1 MMYID
6 THNKTEK
13 NKYQSSFSLN
23 SEDIQGMYS
32 LIAYTLLGISITIED
47 IYPKIVREL
56 INNLI
61 QSKLK
66 IDIHFKNNS
75 LDNKKH
81 NELIAQFNK

>member
-1 MMYID
+1 M
-6 THNKTEK
+6 TGLVLSLKK

-47 IYPKIVREL
+47 IYTKIDREL